1 MGKYKKILIIGL
13 IVAIAVVAIYVWFS
27 SNGTTPRVQNRFD
40 VIDNNYSECSSN
52 TYNCDDFKTYA
63 DAQRVFELC
72 GGVDN
77 DVHLLDRDGDGKACE
92 TLP

>member
-1 MGKYKKILIIGL
+1 MIIS
-13 IVAIAVVAIYVWFS
+13 IVVAVAVIAIYIWFS
-27 SNGTTPRVQNRFD
+27 NKPAPRTQNGL
-40 VIDNNYSECSSN
+40 DNTACSVN

-77 DVHLLDRDGDGKACE
+77 DIHLLDRDGDGKACE